1 MTFSN
6 LRMKAATGLTAM
18 LVALLFATAALA
30 QSGTSGVN
38 GTVTDAQG
46 QAVVGATV
54 TLVSPTQGTRRSV
67 VTDNSG
73 NYIFTALQPGS
84 YTIEVEA
91 SGFNKSVTTPFDA
104 LVDRVTTIPVQLAVG
119 DVTVSVTVT
128 TGGVESLKNSTD
140 ASLGNNFVAEQISQ
154 LPLEGR
160 NVAALLS
167 LQPGVT
173 PDGSV
178 AGGRRD
184 QANVTLDGIDVNDQQ
199 TGLNLDQ
206 TAAFSPV
213 IRVTPDSVE
222 EFRVTT
228 SNPDASKGRSSGA
241 QISLITKS
249 GSNDFHGNLFWY
261 HRNDFFNANKWFNNA
276 TGVYSAND
284 PEVLAGRA
292 TAGDEKAPRE
302 VLKRHLYGGSFSGP
316 IVKDRLFFFYNYEG
330 MRESKSVS
338 VNRLV
343 PLASLGQGTFKFFD
357 TTGGQTPVLTLRTID
372 TPTINSFVDPNGD
385 AVVNVNPNVVAL
397 LAAAAQR
404 YPSNNFDTGDTL
416 NTGGYRWNAPLPVEQ
431 GTHTA
436 RFDWAVTKDQ
446 KHSLSGRMNY
456 QQDLFGQASLF
467 PDTPGTDRWSHP
479 LGIAGSHTWLVSNSV
494 TNRFTYGLTRLAFS
508 DQGDSGE
515 NAITFRDIF
524 SPVNFSRTFSRV
536 NPTHNFANDL
546 TWTKGSHTFQFGT
559 NIRMIRNKRVNWTAA
574 YDSAVTNFGFYET
587 GGSMLTDIVDEYLG
601 ATFGTAVSS
610 AWLRSAQSPLA
621 ALVGRLNQ
629 YTARFNFDASGNP
642 IANQPTI
649 REFATEEYDFYF
661 QDSWK
666 IRPSLTLSYGLRY
679 GYSTPVYETQGL
691 EAAPNIAL
699 NEYFSRR
706 QAAAFN
712 GQNYTEPL
720 LIELS
725 GKKNGRPPMY
735 DADKDNFQPRISIAW
750 APNFEG
756 GLGALIFGKNRT
768 GVLRGG
774 FAITNDY
781 YGQQLAVSFDN
792 NNTLGFLGNYTS
804 PANSFNLTT
813 NPGPFWDG
821 TGMNIQMFPDVVAP
835 GQLTFPLQQ
844 PEDLGMR
851 IEASIDRG
859 IQAPVHYSTN
869 ITFGRELPGKL
880 YLEASYINRTA
891 RNLLATRDV
900 MAVNNLRDPV
910 SGMTYY
916 EAAGIIA
923 QHAQSGGTL
932 GTVPNVPFFNN
943 LWTPGVIGAARGGN
957 WVGLTNSQAFFRL
970 AGMSVPAG
978 QPITAGVGA
987 ATGYDNSTF
996 WFDLANLIT
1005 GQGDALFYQTQYG
1018 ALDSF
1023 GSIARSDYNGG
1034 TLSIRQRLSTLT
1046 WDLNYTFSH
1055 SLDDTSGLQTAGG
1068 FGTAFILNPIRQ
1080 GDNYASSDF
1089 DMRHIVNFNSLWQ
1102 IPLGKGRQFL
1112 SNANPFVDAVLGGWQ
1127 LASIFR
1133 YNSGQ
1138 PHGTGTRIF
1147 DNSGWA
1153 TNWNLKS
1160 SMVQTRPIQTG
1171 VYFNGVNAGQSTGRP
1186 TMFADLNQAAQ
1197 SFRSPFPGE
1206 TGDRNQLRFPSFWTL
1221 DMGLQKSFRMPWYEG
1236 HKASI
1241 RWDVFNVTNTPIF
1254 VGNSNTA
1261 MGFRPD
1267 RTGVNAP
1274 PLFGQFTTTRGDA
1287 RVMQFALRYEF

>member
-6 LRMKAATGLTAM
+6 LKMKAATGLTTI
-18 LVALLFATAALA
+18 LVALLFATAAFA

-73 NYIFTALQPGS
+73 NYTFTALQPGS

-206 TAAFSPV
+206 TAAFAPV
-213 IRVTPDSVE
+213 LRVTPDSVE

-228 SNPDASKGRSSGA
+228 SNPDATRGRSSGA
-241 QISLITKS
+241 QISLVTKS
-249 GSNDFHGNLFWY
+249 GSNDFRGNLFWY
-261 HRNDFFNANKWFNNA
+261 HRNDFFNANDWYNNA
-276 TGVYSAND
+276 LGRYAADD
-284 PEVLAGRA
+284 PLVLEGLA
-292 TAGDEKAPRE
+292 TAGEPRAPRE
-302 VLKRHLYGGSFSGP
+302 PLKRHLYGGSLGGP

-330 MRESKSVS
+330 MRESKSVA

-343 PLASLGQGTFKFFD
+343 PLASLGQGIFRFFD
-357 TTGGQTPVLTLRTID
+357 TTGGQNPVLTLRSID
-372 TPTINSFVDPNGD
+372 IATANNFVDPDGA

-397 LAAAAQR
+397 FAAAAAR
-404 YPSNNFDTGDTL
+404 YPSNNNQLGDTL
-416 NTGGYRWNAPLPVEQ
+416 NTGGFRWNAPLPVEQ
-431 GTHTA
+431 STHTA
-436 RFDWAVTKDQ
+436 RFDWTVTGDQ
-446 KHSLSGRMNY
+446 KHTLSARMNY
-456 QQDLFGQASLF
+456 QQDLFANASLF

-479 LGIAGSHTWLVSNSV
+479 VGIGASHTWLVKNNL
-494 TNRFTYGLTRLAFS
+494 TNKFTYGLTRLAFS
-508 DQGDSGE
+508 DQGDSSE

-536 NPTHNFANDL
+536 NPTHNFANDT
-546 TWTKGSHTFQFGT
+546 TWTKGNHTLQFGT
-559 NIRMIRNKRVNWTAA
+559 NIRVIRNKRENFAA
-574 YDSAVTNFGFYET
+574 AFDSATTNFGFYFT
-587 GGSMLTDIVDEYLG
+587 GGSSVTDIIDEYLQT
-601 ATFGTAVSS
+601 TFQTRVDD
-610 AWLRSAQSPLA
+610 AWLRSAQSPFLA
-621 ALVGRLNQ
+621 LTGRLNQ
-629 YTARFNFDASGNP
+629 YTARFNFDANGNP
-642 IANQPTI
+642 VANSPTL
-649 REFATEEYDFYF
+649 REFATEEYDFYV
-661 QDSWK
+661 QDSWR
-666 IRPSLTLSYGLRY
+666 IRPSLTLSFGMRY

-691 EAAPNIAL
+691 EAAPNIGL
-699 NEYFSRR
+699 DEYFSQRLR
-706 QAAAFN
+706 AAQL
-712 GQNYTEPL
+712 GQNYDEPL

-725 GKKNGRPPMY
+725 GKKNGKPPMY
-735 DADKDNFQPRISIAW
+735 DADLNNFQPRVSLAW
-750 APNFEG
+750 SPNFQS
-756 GLGALIFGKNRT
+756 GLGAMIFGKNRT

-781 YGQQLAVSFDN
+781 YGQQLAVSFDAA
-792 NNTLGFLGNYTS
+792 NTLGFLSNYTS

-813 NPGPFWDG
+813 NPAPFWDG
-821 TGMNIQMFPDVVAP
+821 TGMNIQNFPNVVSP
-835 GQLTFPLQQ
+835 SQLVFPLQQ
-844 PEDLGMR
+844 PSDLAMR
-851 IEASIDRG
+851 IESSIDRG
-859 IQAPVHYSTN
+859 IQAPLHYSTN
-869 ITFGRELPGKL
+869 VTFGRELPGKM
-880 YLEASYINRTA
+880 YFEASYINRTA
-891 RNLLATRDV
+891 RNLLARRDV
-900 MAVNNLRDPV
+900 MAVNNLRDPL

-916 EAAGIIA
+916 EAGAIIG

-932 GTVPNVPFFNN
+932 ATVPNIPFFNN
-943 LWTPGVIGAARGGN
+943 LWAPGSMGAAIGGSWAN
-957 WVGLTNSQAFFRL
+957 LTNSQVFFRL
-970 AGMSVPAG
+970 AGYS
-978 QPITAGVGA
+978 TAQQQAVG
-987 ATGYDNSTF
+987 TGYDTATLV
-996 WFDLANLIT
+996 FDEINVFDY
-1005 GQGDALFYQTQYG
+1005 GRPGLFYQSQYG

-1023 GSIARSDYNGG
+1023 GSIANSGYHAG
-1034 TLSIRQRLSTLT
+1034 TFSVRQRLSNFT

-1055 SLDDTSGLQTAGG
+1055 SMDDTSGLQTSSS
-1068 FGTAFILNPIRQ
+1068 FGSAFILNPISQ
-1080 GDNYASSDF
+1080 SDNYASSDF

-1102 IPLGKGRQFL
+1102 VPLGRGRQYL
-1112 SNANPFVDAVLGGWQ
+1112 SNAHPFVDAVLGGWQ
-1127 LASIFR
+1127 LSSIFR

-1138 PHGTGTRIF
+1138 PIGTSDKIF

-1153 TNWNLKS
+1153 TNWNIKS
-1160 SMVQTRPIQTG
+1160 AMIQIRPIETG
-1171 VYFNGVNAGQSTGRP
+1171 VFFNGEDGLP
-1186 TMFADLNQAAQ
+1186 TMFADPDEAYQ

-1206 TGDRNQLRFPSFWTL
+1206 TGDRNQIRYPASWTL
-1221 DMGLQKSFRMPWYEG
+1221 DFGLQKSFNMPWSEG

-1254 VGNSNTA
+1254 FGNTNTA
-1261 MGFRPD
+1261 MGFRPNRD
-1267 RTGVNAP
+1267 GQTAP
-1274 PLFGQFTTTRGDA
+1274 AGFGQFTAVRNDA
-1287 RVMQFALRYEF
+1287 RVMQFALRYDF